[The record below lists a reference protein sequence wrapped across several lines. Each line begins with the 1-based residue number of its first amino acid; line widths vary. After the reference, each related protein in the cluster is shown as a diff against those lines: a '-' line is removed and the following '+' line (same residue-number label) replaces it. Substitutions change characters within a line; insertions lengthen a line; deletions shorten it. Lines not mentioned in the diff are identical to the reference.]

1 MMLSRDIGDADLL
14 QAAEP
19 YESLMVDVEPVLA
32 LGPFIA
38 FARPTPGSQKG
49 TFAIEAQYLRRGQ
62 MGLVGGKRPRSV
74 KKPRVVPRVDSN
86 A

>member
-19 YESLMVDVEPVLA
+19 YEPLMVDVEPVLA

-38 FARPTPGSQKG
+38 LARPTAGSEEVA
-49 TFAIEAQYLRRGQ
+49 FAIEAQYLRRGQ
-62 MGLVGGKRPRSV
+62 MCLVGGKRPRSV
-74 KKPRVVPRVDSN
+74 KQPRVIPRVDSN